1 MRPTGQWYYIQS
13 YFILAIKLFSLLLER
28 ETIFLFF
35 FFRMVMNFFP
45 HSSLHSFTLNQSC
58 QTNIK
63 PSRFGPHSCTSFNY
77 LALAHKMWSQSW
89 CRNMVW
95 TGSGGSRFL
104 FYLLRVYGV
113 SICMDIGHNTILC
126 CAAHKSGRYWGVTAR
141 RVASVGRIMAT
152 SFL

>member
-1 MRPTGQWYYIQS
+1 MLYNETNWPV
-13 YFILAIKLFSLLLER
+13 ILHSVKFYSCYKTVLSPFR
-28 ETIFLFF
+28 EGNDIFF
-35 FFRMVMNFFP
+35 FEWSWIFFRIHLCTV
-45 HSSLHSFTLNQSC
+45 LHEVRVARRT
-58 QTNIK
+58 K
-63 PSRFGPHSCTSFNY
+63 PSRFGPHSCTSSNY

-113 SICMDIGHNTILC
+113 SICMDIGHYTILC
-126 CAAHKSGRYWGVTAR
+126 CAAHKSGRYWGFTAR
-141 RVASVGRIMAT
+141 RFASVGRIMAT

>member
-28 ETIFLFF
+28 ETIYYYFF
-35 FFRMVMNFFP
+35 FYECSWIFFLI
-45 HSSLHSFTLNQSC
+45 HLCTVLHEVRVARRT
-58 QTNIK
+58 K
-63 PSRFGPHSCTSFNY
+63 PSRFGPHSCTSSNY
-77 LALAHKMWSQSW
+77 LALAHKMWSQLW

-113 SICMDIGHNTILC
+113 SICMDIGHYTILC
-126 CAAHKSGRYWGVTAR
+126 CAAHKSGRYWGFTAR
-141 RVASVGRIMAT
+141 RFASVGRIMAT

>member
-1 MRPTGQWYYIQS
+1 MLYNETNWPV
-13 YFILAIKLFSLLLER
+13 ILHSV
-28 ETIFLFF
+28 IFYSCYKTVLSPFRKGYDFF
-35 FFRMVMNFFP
+35 FFSNGHEFF
-45 HSSLHSFTLNQSC
+45 SSFIFAQFY
-58 QTNIK
+58 IK
-63 PSRFGPHSCTSFNY
+63 SELPDEQISRFGPHSCTSSNY

-141 RVASVGRIMAT
+141 RVASVGRIMTT